1 MALPKISEARELS
14 DAELTQAIIDAKKE
28 LFNLRL
34 KQATQQLEKTHQ
46 FKHLRHR
53 IAQLLTVERERE
65 LAAQANAPVASE
77 TPAPEATSAEA
88 EAEATPE
95 TTSTEEE

>member
-1 MALPKISEARELS
+1 MAFPKISEVRDLS
-14 DAELTQAIIDAKKE
+14 DAELAQAIVDAKKE

-34 KQATQQLEKTHQ
+34 KQATQQLEKTHE

-65 LAAQANAPVASE
+65 LAVTSAAP
-77 TPAPEATSAEA
+77 ATSEA
-88 EAEATPE
+88 VATDS
-95 TTSTEEE
+95 TSSEEE